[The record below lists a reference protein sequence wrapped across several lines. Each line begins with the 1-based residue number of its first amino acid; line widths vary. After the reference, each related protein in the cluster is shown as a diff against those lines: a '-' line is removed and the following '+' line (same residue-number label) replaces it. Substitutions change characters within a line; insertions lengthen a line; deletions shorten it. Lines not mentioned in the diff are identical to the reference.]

1 MAEKQIRRFI
11 EPAPGY
17 AGEIGIWVSTLEEL
31 RRQTRET
38 VAGMTPEQL
47 AWKPPSGG
55 NSVGQ
60 LLRHIALVELD
71 WVLTDLCRGVPLPK
85 DAPAILHLDGPLADA
100 GVRPLEI
107 YLDALDYARK
117 ITKAKLGN
125 YGRDEIETSREAA
138 GGGVRKVF
146 NVRWILFHLVN
157 HEAQHRGQI
166 LAVQR
171 MMKAPV

>member
-1 MAEKQIRRFI
+1 MVEKQIRRVI
-11 EPAPGY
+11 EPTSGFS
-17 AGEIGIWVSTLEEL
+17 GEIGIWVSTLDEL

-47 AWKPPSGG
+47 AWKPPGGG

-71 WVLTDLCRGVPLPK
+71 WLLTDLLRGAPLPK
-85 DAPAILHLDGPLADA
+85 DAPALMQLDGAMVDPGL
-100 GVRPLEI
+100 RPLEVF
-107 YLDALDYARK
+107 LDSLDYARNLTRK
-117 ITKAKLGN
+117 KLAGF
-125 YGRDEIETSREAA
+125 GRDEIETTRETK
-138 GGGVRKVF
+138 GEGVHKVF
-146 NVRWILFHLVN
+146 NVRWILFHLLN

-171 MMKAPV
+171 MMKAP